1 MTRARDLGDFI
12 ADGGAPE
19 LVVDTTTLVVDST
32 NNRVGI
38 GTASPATA
46 LDVVGNA
53 TITVAD
59 NSDALTI
66 VSTDADASVGP
77 VLNLYRNSASPADN
91 DVLGRII
98 FKGEDDAGNAATF
111 ARIEATATDVS
122 NGSEDGRIDFITA
135 KDDSFSAALSVLG
148 DKVGVGTTS
157 PKRHLHINGGNESTK
172 IQITNQTTGS
182 SSDGDGF
189 QIGIAT
195 DGTAN
200 IEQRENADMLLTTN
214 NTERFRFGSAGQLG
228 IGGATYGT
236 SGQVLTSGGSS
247 AAPSWV
253 DAAGGGATYTATAD
267 GTVTAGDLVYLKGT
281 GNVNA
286 IDNDYLAQAI
296 GTRATL
302 NTPSGFPQCGASW
315 WYSNTQVG
323 VAWQDTDQTVYYTT
337 GTRNVNNLTMGSKVN
352 VGTGYYSGDFLGSVY
367 AANGQGNDANY
378 AIVVY
383 NNSSNNAVYA
393 LVTFSG
399 TTASVVADGGFG
411 SSPNSLRVIYC
422 PDDNCWLLARR
433 GGNEYV
439 YHYKLT
445 RSGNSLTVSSSV
457 NSTTTYTKPHFA
469 LGYDPDIN
477 RAITIALDGYGV
489 MAHVLDMSGTN
500 PTISSS
506 RAELGNLSAVM
517 PSGTN
522 HVPDRVEIFYD
533 TTNDHS
539 IIMGSCGSNNPPWYY
554 VVKAATNGTFTIK
567 KHSNLQPSVGRDT
580 NSYKTAIKHLDY
592 NDNNRSVTMFHGQF
606 TGDGNNNRMH
616 VMYLSNDGLTLT
628 DPILSDGF
636 REDSNSS
643 LINGVNIMDV
653 YKGLASQPTGS
664 KVLLWYREQTNS
676 NDPSIFVFQP
686 TISKGFEYSGIAS
699 ENISSGSSGKIQIL
713 GNVNENQSSL
723 TIGANYFVQLNGTA
737 GTTDIGMPLV
747 GKAVTATKMMIK
759 NS

>member
-12 ADGGAPE
+12 ADGGI
-19 LVVDTTTLVVDST
+19 SQ
-32 NNRVGI
+32 
-38 GTASPATA
+38 
-46 LDVVGNA
+46 LDVTGNA

-66 VSTDADASVGP
+66 VSTDADANAGP

-267 GTVTAGDLVYLKGT
+267 GAVTAGDLVHLKST
-281 GNVNA
+281 GNINA
-286 IDNDYLAQAI
+286 IDNDYTAQAL
-296 GTRATL
+296 GTPVTL
-302 NTPSGFPQCGASW
+302 NTVTNHAQTGQSFW
-315 WYSNTQVG
+315 FSNTQAG
-323 VAWQDTDQTVYYTT
+323 VAWSDDSDKVYYVT
-337 GTRNVNNLTMGSKVN
+337 GTLSGNNVTFGTKLQLGNAADSGYHGCAQAAAGEGSDAAYAMVVWADN
-352 VGTGYYSGDFLGSVY
+352 GD
-367 AANGQGNDANY
+367 NGNW
-378 AIVVY
+378 
-383 NNSSNNAVYA
+383 S
-393 LVTFSG
+393 LVTYSG
-399 TTASVVADGGFG
+399 TTASLTAGNNSLG
-411 SSPNSLRVIYC
+411 SSVANLRVIYC
-422 PDDNCWLLARR
+422 PDDNCWLAVRR
-433 GGNEYV
+433 GANEKGYA
-439 YHYKLT
+439 YKLT
-445 RSGNSLTVSSSV
+445 RSGSSVTVSNNV
-457 NSTTTYTKPHFA
+457 DVDGNLQEPFFA
-469 LGYDPDIN
+469 LGYDPDID
-477 RAITIALDGYGV
+477 RALMFGLDGYIVTGV
-489 MAHVLDMSGTN
+489 VINMSGSDPSAGSTVE
-500 PTISSS
+500 I
-506 RAELGNLSAVM
+506 ANLSNLLGFTQQPEVVYA
-517 PSGTN
+517 
-522 HVPDRVEIFYD
+522 FYD
-533 TTNDHS
+533 TVNDHT
-539 IIMGSCGSNNPPWYY
+539 IVFGAGGSSNPPFYLIL
-554 VVKAATNGTFTIK
+554 KAATNGTFTLK
-567 KHSNLQPSVGRDT
+567 KISHLQPEEPRASNTFCTSVK
-580 NSYKTAIKHLDY
+580 SACY
-592 NDNNRSVTMFHGQF
+592 NDNTRTVTFYHGQF
-606 TGDGNNNRMH
+606 NGDQSGLYYYRVH
-616 VMYLSNDGLTLT
+616 ESYLSLDGLTLST
-628 DPILSDGF
+628 PILSDGF
-636 REDSNSS
+636 RQDSTGQNINNPQ
-643 LINGVNIMDV
+643 LIDAYN
-653 YKGLASQPTGS
+653 GLAAQPSSS
-664 KVLLWYREQTNS
+664 KVLLYYRGTDNNPTS
-676 NDPSIFVFQP
+676 FAFQP
-686 TISKGFEYSGIAS
+686 TITQGHNYSGIAS
-699 ENISSGSSGKIQIL
+699 ENISQGSSGKIQIL

-723 TIGANYFVQLNGTA
+723 TIGSNYFVQLNGTV
-737 GTTDIGMPLV
+737 GTTDIGLPLV
-747 GKAVTATKMMIK
+747 GKAVSATKIMIK